1 MTEAQAKQLGY
12 YVERGAYTGTGDDR
26 ADRWYIGSYA
36 SPAVDRRGQGY
47 RTKREALEA
56 IAEQEQDSN
65 A

>member
-12 YVERGAYTGTGDDR
+12 YIESGSYVGTTDDR